1 MNTRTYTLK
10 SRAAASQRTRDR
22 ILTATR
28 TILASDEGVAVFSL
42 EAVAR
47 AAGVT
52 RVTVYNQFGS
62 KRGLV
67 EALSDDLA
75 VRAEIGARLGAAFRS
90 ADALEALDT
99 LIDAF
104 AHFWTGDRVIIRRL
118 HGIAALDPDIG
129 RSDADRNRRRRDAL
143 TVLLR
148 RLQVERGLPQAD
160 ALEPIVD
167 LLQMLTSFEA
177 MDQLAGDDRT
187 PAAVAPVIRRLARE
201 ALGVGEGT
209 ASSYP
214 VMSSEAATSPPSDPP
229 PTPPVSPLPTAPS
242 NPLPGGQHAPL
253 PS

>member
-1 MNTRTYTLK
+1 MTAITVLNHYTNRIVIVGWRHREEVVNTRTYTLK
-10 SRAAASQRTRDR
+10 SRAAAAQRTRDR
-22 ILTATR
+22 ILSATR
-28 TILASDEGVAVFSL
+28 AILASDEGVTVFSM

-52 RVTVYNQFGS
+52 RATVYNQFGS

-75 VRAEIGARLGAAFRS
+75 VRAEIGARLGAAFAS
-90 ADALEALDT
+90 SDPLEALDT
-99 LIDAF
+99 LVDAF

-118 HGIAALDPDIG
+118 HGIAALDPEIG

-148 RLQVERGLPQAD
+148 RLRAERGLPETGG
-160 ALEPIVD
+160 LEPIVD

-187 PAAVAPVIRRLARE
+187 PADVAPVIRRLARE
-201 ALGVGEGT
+201 ALGVGEGAART
-209 ASSYP
+209 YP
-214 VMSSEAATSPPSDPP
+214 VMSSKAGTSPPSNS
-229 PTPPVSPLPTAPS
+229 TF
-242 NPLPGGQHAPL
+242 
-253 PS
+253 